1 VGLLDHTHIPP
12 ESRVVIA
19 CSGGGDSVALLHML
33 ADGADRHGWR
43 LTVAHLDHGLR
54 EESSHDATFTAS
66 CASRLGL
73 PCIVERRDVEQERR
87 PGESIEA
94 AARRIRYDFLH
105 HVRDREAPGGVI
117 ATGHTADDQLE
128 TVAMRLERGAGMR
141 GLRAILPARG
151 DGVVRPLLAVRRGQL
166 RAWMQAREI
175 AWREDA
181 SNVDVSYRR
190 NRWRQLFGQ
199 LPSGRYDDLLHSAG
213 SVSRRANR
221 LHPIMYRLAGWW
233 LDNGSRLQPPAD
245 GPPGSWKP
253 LPGEIILERLP
264 VACHFGDLDNA
275 LLETA
280 LEALGAD
287 PRRVHLRVRREL
299 IRLWRS
305 DILAAGSGGGLLQLG
320 ERLWAESVPA
330 GLMLARSADPHW
342 ERDTGE
348 VLELRLPTMERPEP
362 VTVELPSGGSIE
374 AGLAPMDVVE
384 GLAGGTAP
392 DDVDGRRK
400 VVVDAGAVGTPV
412 TIRYARA
419 GDRMQPLGM
428 EGHKHLSDLFNEE
441 GIPRLSRGRLP
452 VVAAGGEIL
461 WVAGVRSAHPCRV
474 GPATKQGVTLR
485 FNTYYKRRH
494 RNGRT

>member
-1 VGLLDHTHIPP
+1 MGLLDHTHIPP

-19 CSGGGDSVALLHML
+19 CSGGGDSVALLHLL
-33 ADGADRHGWR
+33 AAGQESYGWR

-54 EESSHDATFTAS
+54 EESSRDAAFTAAR
-66 CASRLGL
+66 ASWLGL
-73 PCIVERRDVEQERR
+73 PCIVERRDVEREKR

-151 DGVVRPLLAVRRGQL
+151 DGVVRPLLAVRRDQL

-190 NRWRQLFGQ
+190 NRWRQLFGR
-199 LPSGRYDDLLHSAG
+199 LPSGRYNDLLCSAAT
-213 SVSRRANR
+213 VSQWANR
-221 LHPIMYRLAGWW
+221 LYPNMYHLAGWW
-233 LDNGSRLQPPAD
+233 LDNGPRLHPTTEASRGLWQ
-245 GPPGSWKP
+245 P

-264 VACHFGDLDNA
+264 AASHFEVLDHA
-275 LLETA
+275 LLERA

-305 DILAAGSGGGLLQLG
+305 DIFAAGSGGGLLQLG
-320 ERLWAESVPA
+320 EQLWAESVPA
-330 GLMLARSADPHW
+330 GLMLARDADPHW
-342 ERDTGE
+342 ERDRGE
-348 VLELRLPTMERPEP
+348 VLELPLPTPERPET
-362 VTVELPSGGSIE
+362 VTVELPSGGSVE
-374 AGLAPMDVVE
+374 AALAPMDVVE

-400 VVVDAGAVGTPV
+400 AVMDAGAVGTPV
-412 TIRYARA
+412 TVRYARA

-452 VVAAGGEIL
+452 VVAAGEEIL

-494 RNGRT
+494 CNGRT